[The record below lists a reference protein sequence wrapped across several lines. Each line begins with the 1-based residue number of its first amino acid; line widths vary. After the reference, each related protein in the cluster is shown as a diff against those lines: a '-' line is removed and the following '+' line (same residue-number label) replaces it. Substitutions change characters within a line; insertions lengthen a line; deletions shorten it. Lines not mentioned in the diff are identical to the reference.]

1 MDIYQIFCLIL
12 IGIIVLISIVFAF
25 VNKKYSRLL
34 KNMNEREV
42 DEVLTKKGVRYTEDQ
57 TVVDENGDMNISF
70 GSSDVVLKQNTTE
83 IVGKKN
89 YVKPGKWTVLST
101 ADEAEKFNIRI
112 GAYVKEY
119 SHNQKIVL
127 AEGEEVTAISC
138 NVILR

>member
-1 MDIYQIFCLIL
+1 M
-12 IGIIVLISIVFAF
+12 A
-25 VNKKYSRLL
+25 
-34 KNMNEREV
+34 
-42 DEVLTKKGVRYTEDQ
+42 TK
-57 TVVDENGDMNISF
+57 
-70 GSSDVVLKQNTTE
+70 NTTE

-101 ADEAEKFNIRI
+101 ADDVEKFNIRV

-119 SHNQKIVL
+119 AHNQKIVL

>member
-1 MDIYQIFCLIL
+1 MDIYQIFCIIL
-12 IGIIVLISIVFAF
+12 VGVIVLLAIVFGF
-25 VNKKYSRLL
+25 VNKKYTKML

-42 DEVLTKKGVRYTEDQ
+42 DDVMTKKGIRYTTDQ
-57 TVVDENGDMNISF
+57 TVVDENGEMNVSF
-70 GSSDVVLKQNTTE
+70 GSDDIVLKQNTTE

-101 ADEAEKFNIRI
+101 ADDVEKFNIRV

-119 SHNQKIVL
+119 AHNQKIVL